1 MMYDRDKG
9 LLVGLKFN
17 DAEGMAVGKIDSA
30 LYRGKRDFPT
40 KRFVL
45 SSD

>member
-9 LLVGLKFN
+9 LLVGLKLN
-17 DAEGMAVGKIDSA
+17 DADEMAVGKIDSA
-30 LYRGKRDFPT
+30 LYRGKRDFQT
-40 KRFVL
+40 KKFVL